1 MIRCTKCKNA
11 IMLNAPECVYLCRLV
26 LRPDPF
32 DPGTDGKLH
41 CGGYQEKGENN
52 GKGKAAQHESD

>member
-11 IMLNAPECVYLCRLV
+11 INLNAPECVYLCRLV

-32 DPGTDGKLH
+32 EPGTDGKLH
-41 CGGYQEKGENN
+41 CAGYRENEKKGEKEN
-52 GKGKAAQHESD
+52 DR